1 MTEIILK
8 ANSLMEGRFMFI
20 GTPYVHAVTNNY
32 YYLESIQRLLSPVN
46 HRGEQ
51 ANSRPRRLLHARESD
66 VSISQCPTSA
76 IDFCVH
82 YGVDRVVYII
92 T

>member
-20 GTPYVHAVTNNY
+20 GTSYVHAVTNNY

-51 ANSRPRRLLHARESD
+51 ANNRSIKLLHTKELD
-66 VSISQCPTSA
+66 VS
-76 IDFCVH
+76 F
-82 YGVDRVVYII
+82 
-92 T
+92 

>member
-20 GTPYVHAVTNNY
+20 GTSYVHAVTTY
-32 YYLESIQRLLSPVN
+32 CYLESIQRLLSPVN

-51 ANSRPRRLLHARESD
+51 ANNRPIKLLHTKELD
-66 VSISQCPTSA
+66 VS
-76 IDFCVH
+76 F
-82 YGVDRVVYII
+82 
-92 T
+92 

>member
-8 ANSLMEGRFMFI
+8 ANSLMEGRFRFI
-20 GTPYVHAVTNNY
+20 GTSYVHAVTTY
-32 YYLESIQRLLSPVN
+32 CYLESIQRLLSPVDR
-46 HRGEQ
+46 RGEQ

-82 YGVDRVVYII
+82 YEVDRVVYMI

>member
-8 ANSLMEGRFMFI
+8 ANSLMEVRFMFI
-20 GTPYVHAVTNNY
+20 GTLYVHAVTNNY

-51 ANSRPRRLLHARESD
+51 ANNRPIKLLHTKELD
-66 VSISQCPTSA
+66 VS
-76 IDFCVH
+76 V
-82 YGVDRVVYII
+82 
-92 T
+92 

>member
-8 ANSLMEGRFMFI
+8 ANSLMEVRFMFI
-20 GTPYVHAVTNNY
+20 GTPYVHAVTNY

-51 ANSRPRRLLHARESD
+51 ANNRPIKLLHTKELD
-66 VSISQCPTSA
+66 VS
-76 IDFCVH
+76 F
-82 YGVDRVVYII
+82 
-92 T
+92 